1 MNYERD
7 RAWAEVSLDRLAD
20 NYHKLSEFVGPS
32 CKVLCVIKGNAY
44 GHGAVEVSKELER
57 AGCEILGA
65 ATIEEAM
72 ELREHGI
79 KLPVL
84 LLGPI
89 NPAYAALAAEQGF
102 IVPLI
107 DAAHAEELSAAAAA
121 AGKTIEVHLKIDT
134 GMSRYGLSVG
144 KDMDG
149 CVAEALHMTKLP
161 NLRVTGVFTHF
172 AVANIPEE
180 DAFTRRQMTLF
191 RTFSDRME
199 QNGVKLLRHCA
210 NSPGTLRFPEVHYE
224 MIRTGTLLYG
234 FNQYGVVDLE
244 PVMEL
249 KARIT
254 QIKRLDA
261 GDTIGYGR
269 LFTCERPTTIA
280 IVPFG
285 FVDGIH
291 RAASNKA
298 CMLVNGKPARIVGK
312 ICMDLCFLDVTDI
325 PDVKEGQIVTVFGWD
340 HGVYQSAYALTDAY
354 PGSAPEL
361 TAVLGTRIPRFYLR
375 GGTIVA
381 RD

>member
-107 DAAHAEELSAAAAA
+107 DAAHAEDLSAAAAA
-121 AGKTIEVHLKIDT
+121 AGKTIEAHLKIDT

-172 AVANIPEE
+172 AVAIIPEE

-191 RTFSDRME
+191 RTFSDRM
-199 QNGVKLLRHCA
+199 
-210 NSPGTLRFPEVHYE
+210 
-224 MIRTGTLLYG
+224 
-234 FNQYGVVDLE
+234 DLE

-291 RAASNKA
+291 RAASNKT

-312 ICMDLCFLDVTDI
+312 ICMDLCFLDITDI
-325 PDVKEGQIVTVFGWD
+325 PDVEEGQVVTLFGWD
-340 HGVYQSAYALTDAY
+340 HGVYQSAYALTNAY

-375 GGTIVA
+375 DGKVVA